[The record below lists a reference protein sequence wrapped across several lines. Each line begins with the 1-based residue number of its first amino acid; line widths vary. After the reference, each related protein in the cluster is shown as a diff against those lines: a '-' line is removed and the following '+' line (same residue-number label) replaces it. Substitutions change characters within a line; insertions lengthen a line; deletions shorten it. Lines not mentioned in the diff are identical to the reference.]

1 MSTQA
6 MNKDVVVVTGGA
18 SGIGAAVVS
27 RLLAAGAIIVT
38 LDVSADALEK
48 HLSNCAEDLDRAH
61 FRQVDISDE
70 QAVAAV
76 VDDIEREIGPITG
89 LVNSAGIGK
98 ESPSLETS
106 VAVFRRIVDINL
118 AGSFIVSQ
126 QVARRMSGR
135 GHGAIVNIA
144 SVSGLFGN
152 SGRVAYGAS
161 KGGVVTMTK
170 VMAVELAEKGVRVN
184 AVAPGPVDT
193 PMVVE
198 MHAPATRK
206 AWLDGIPQRRYG
218 TPGEIAAAV
227 LFLLQE
233 SEASYITGQTIAV
246 DGGFSSAGI
255 M

>member
-1 MSTQA
+1 
-6 MNKDVVVVTGGA
+6 MNDEVVVVTGGA
-18 SGIGAAVVS
+18 SGIGAAVVV
-27 RLLAAGAIIVT
+27 RLLEAGVTIVA
-38 LDVSADALEK
+38 LDVSANAADRHRE
-48 HLSNCAEDLDRAH
+48 NCAANLDRAH
-61 FRQVDISDE
+61 FRQVDITDE
-70 QAVAAV
+70 SAVASVIA
-76 VDDIEREIGPITG
+76 DIESEVGPISG

-98 ESPSLETS
+98 ESPSLDTS
-106 VAVFRRIVDINL
+106 IDVFRKIVDINL

-126 QVARRMSGR
+126 QVARRMCER
-135 GHGAIVNIA
+135 GHGSIVNIA

-170 VMAVELAEKGVRVN
+170 VMAVELASRGVRVN

-198 MHAPATRK
+198 MHSAATRK
-206 AWLDGIPQRRYG
+206 AWIDGIPQRRYG
-218 TPGEIAAAV
+218 TSDEIAAAV
-227 LFLLQE
+227 IFLLKE